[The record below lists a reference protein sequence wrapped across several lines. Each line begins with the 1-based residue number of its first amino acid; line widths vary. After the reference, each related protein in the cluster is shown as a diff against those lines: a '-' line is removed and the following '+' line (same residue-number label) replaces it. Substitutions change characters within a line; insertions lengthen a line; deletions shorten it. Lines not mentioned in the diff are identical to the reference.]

1 MLGMLND
8 APSCS
13 PKGIVWL
20 IMTAGYSRGVS
31 LLRTPHQVSIGSSTD
46 IVCGKNR
53 KISHYIASM
62 LPHQGSYALW
72 RATTQPFK
80 GATGKFVASGPFCC
94 PCACPLTPIG
104 IQLTLGVACHSTN
117 KGAAIFDKALV
128 SKKSRGTVTRATH
141 G

>member
-1 MLGMLND
+1 
-8 APSCS
+8 
-13 PKGIVWL
+13 
-20 IMTAGYSRGVS
+20 
-31 LLRTPHQVSIGSSTD
+31 
-46 IVCGKNR
+46 
-53 KISHYIASM
+53 M

-94 PCACPLTPIG
+94 PCACPPTPIG
-104 IQLTLGVACHSTN
+104 VQLTLGVGCHSTN

-128 SKKSRGTVTRATH
+128 SKYRSKLRGTVTRATH

>member
-1 MLGMLND
+1 MADDDRGLLARDVAAPHAAPGKYRQLN
-8 APSCS
+8 
-13 PKGIVWL
+13 
-20 IMTAGYSRGVS
+20 
-31 LLRTPHQVSIGSSTD
+31 TD
-46 IVCGKNR
+46 IVCGKHR
-53 KISHYIASM
+53 KVSHYIASM

-104 IQLTLGVACHSTN
+104 IQLTLGVGCHSTN

-128 SKKSRGTVTRATH
+128 SKYRSQLRGTVTRATH